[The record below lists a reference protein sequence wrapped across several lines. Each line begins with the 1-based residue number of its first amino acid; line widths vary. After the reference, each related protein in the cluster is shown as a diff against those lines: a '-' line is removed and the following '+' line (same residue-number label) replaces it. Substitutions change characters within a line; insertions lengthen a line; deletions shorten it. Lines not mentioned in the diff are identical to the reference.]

1 MMVTAVLE
9 TSVSV
14 NVCVL
19 IVMVSAIFIVYSDQ
33 KMSAI
38 FLSSQHSL

>member
-1 MMVTAVLE
+1 MYVLE
-9 TSVSV
+9 TPASG

-19 IVMVSAIFIVYSDQ
+19 IVMVSATFIVYSDQ

-38 FLSSQHSL
+38 FLSSQYSL